1 MNTLHLKY
9 AVEVGRTRSITQAA
23 ENLFMAQPNLSKAIK
38 ELEDTLGI
46 EIFERTP
53 KGVIPTPKGAEFL
66 EYAKNV
72 LDQINKMKQLSKPKD
87 AHRSFKISIPRSSYI
102 AQAFT
107 RFVAKLNA
115 ANGMEISV
123 QETNSMQTIS
133 NVADEGFPLGIIRYQ
148 TDYENYFLDYLEEKK
163 LAAEHIWEFE
173 CLALMSRNHPLASAK
188 KVVLKDLAKNI
199 EIAYGDTAIP
209 YLPAGKVKK
218 SEAKKC
224 IYVNGRCSQF
234 DLLSSIPQTYM
245 WASPVPDHFLDLY
258 GLVLRKCQDANYRY
272 KDMLIYPTDYQLTEP
287 DRQFV
292 DHLHAIINEMSARE
306 YV

>member
-9 AVEVGRTRSITQAA
+9 AVEVERTRSITQAA

-53 KGVIPTPKGAEFL
+53 KGVVPTPKGAEFL

-72 LDQINKMKQLSKPKD
+72 LDQINRMEQLCKPKD
-87 AHRSFKISIPRSSYI
+87 ARQSFKISIPRSSYI

-107 RFVAKLNA
+107 RFVAELNTA
-115 ANGMEISV
+115 KGMEISV
-123 QETNSMQTIS
+123 QETNSMQAIS
-133 NVADEGFPLGIIRYQ
+133 NVTDEGFPLGIIRYQ

-163 LAAEHIWEFE
+163 LVAEPVWEFK

-188 KVVLKDLAKNI
+188 KVTLKDLAQSI
-199 EIAYGDTAIP
+199 EIAHGDTAIP

-234 DLLSSIPQTYM
+234 DLLSSIPRTYM
-245 WASPVPDHFLDLY
+245 WASPVPDHFLNLY
-258 GLVLRKCQDANYRY
+258 GLVQRRCHDANYRY
-272 KDMLIYPTDYQLTEP
+272 KDMLIYPRGYQFTEL
-287 DRQFV
+287 DQQFIG
-292 DHLHAIINEMSARE
+292 HLRAIIGEMESRK